1 MNRKLLKISEQ
12 EEKLILKMYGL
23 LNEQDPMSDPMSNYD
38 LGKIDQTLPSDY
50 LGPGGAFEKNYTP
63 TQDKTN
69 PNTPANQ
76 YAKQQEIKR
85 KEKEVKSLWDLYKK
99 WKGAEENTEKLIE
112 GGWEKYFDED
122 GSPKDEYTDNEITRA
137 TWARNIYQKR
147 QESTNNEK
155 IKGFV
160 DEAISIL
167 PKFTYVERGTN
178 KTYTNK
184 PDNYNPKMFGGYY
197 ESTPP
202 RTIYE
207 PISETTVSL
216 TPSNEELTGNNDFDS
231 KYKVYR
237 SPADIANQLSQ
248 QLGRITVDIFGLQK
262 YNKEQ
267 LVSNPYLLRL
277 FKPEQIEAA
286 LTECAGDATYP
297 FLMSVIQ
304 GELLDDQG
312 RVVGRKDISGNIV
325 PYVPPTGLNDEY
337 GGIPCESE
345 WEWRYAVPAQLVA
358 GIVVSIMAPYGGWM
372 MWASLLA
379 EATINAAVL
388 IGSMDSQD
396 PALVKMNTAYLILP
410 FLMETTPFRN
420 LMNSAQFGKEYKKIA
435 QEMIDNFESFK
446 VGGKMDMGKLLT
458 YIDGLPETHKKL
470 LFHLQD
476 KKFQSALKTAM
487 SDSYRLLKTLS
498 KSYKGIKLSWMLKNL
513 PTSVSI
519 LVYGMPAG
527 LYFISKYVDAVGQKL
542 GRTLSEN
549 ERKYWSAIFS
559 HYSEDE
565 RQKIVKSRLEFL
577 QEITNMQ
584 KQIEQ
589 KQKEAQEAAEK
600 SLFEETKKAG
610 EEILGFLEQILKE
623 IDEETKLTS
632 SSEVD
637 STVKS
642 SLESEAKKEEKEE

>member
-1 MNRKLLKISEQ
+1 MKKTLIIT
-12 EEKLILKMYGL
+12 EEDKKSILKMYGL
-23 LNEQDPMSDPMSNYD
+23 LSEQDPMSQYD
-38 LGKIDQTLPSDY
+38 LEPIDQSLPSDY
-50 LGPGGAFEKNYTP
+50 TGPGRDFERIYTP
-63 TQDKTN
+63 TVYQSRIE
-69 PNTPANQ
+69 Q
-76 YAKQQEIKR
+76 
-85 KEKEVKSLWDLYKK
+85 EKEQKKEGEKQKELEKNKPKTLLSLYNE
-99 WKGAEENTEKLIE
+99 WKNTEEGTENFIE
-112 GGWEKYFDED
+112 SGWKEFYDKDGKYIGDE
-122 GSPKDEYTDNEITRA
+122 SNRA
-137 TWARNIYQKR
+137 RVTWAKGIHDKR
-147 QESTNNEK
+147 AQSENNEK
-155 IKGFV
+155 IQ
-160 DEAISIL
+160 DAINDALSTL
-167 PKFTYVERGTN
+167 PKFKYVELGTD
-178 KTYTNK
+178 KEFSEEPTDYSPSK
-184 PDNYNPKMFGGYY
+184 YGGYY
-197 ESTPP
+197 ESIPP
-202 RTIYE
+202 QIVYE
-207 PISETTVSL
+207 PISETRVSL
-216 TPSNEELTGNNDFDS
+216 TPTTQELTQNDEFNS

-237 SPADIANQLSQ
+237 SPADISKALSEQLSRSEF
-248 QLGRITVDIFGLQK
+248 GANYEKYTV
-262 YNKEQ
+262 EQ
-267 LVSNPYLLRL
+267 LKTNPYLLRL
-277 FKPEQIEAA
+277 FKSEQIEAA

-297 FLMSVIQ
+297 FLMSIIQ
-304 GELLDDQG
+304 GQLLDDKG
-312 RVVGRKDISGNIV
+312 RVVGRKDVGGNVV
-325 PYVPPTGLNDEY
+325 PYVPPTGLNTEY

-420 LMNSAQFGKEYKKIA
+420 LMNSTQFGKEYKKIA
-435 QEMIDNFESFK
+435 QEMIDKFESFK
-446 VGGKMDMGKLLT
+446 VGGKMDMEKLLT
-458 YIDGLPETHKKL
+458 YIDGLPETYKKL

-487 SDSYRLLKTLS
+487 SDSYKLLTTLS
-498 KSYKGIKLSWMLKNL
+498 KSYKGIKLSWMLKHL

-565 RQKIVKSRLEFL
+565 RQKIVNSRLQFL
-577 QEITNMQ
+577 QEITDMQ

-610 EEILGFLEQILKE
+610 EEIRGFLEQVLKE
-623 IDEETKLTS
+623 IDEKTKVTS

-637 STVKS
+637 SAVKS